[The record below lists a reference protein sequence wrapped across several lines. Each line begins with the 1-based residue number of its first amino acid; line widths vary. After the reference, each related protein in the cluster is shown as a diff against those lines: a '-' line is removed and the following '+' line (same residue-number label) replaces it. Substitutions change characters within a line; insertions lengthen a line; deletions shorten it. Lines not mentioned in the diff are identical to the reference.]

1 LKDKLEAVLEASR
14 KEEATGLDHVVWG
27 PASGGGGAAGGEKI
41 PVSSAE
47 VRVALVKVND
57 AIKGLKEGEEGGG
70 EEERDAS
77 YAQVYAAYDDALR
90 RVTEEAKKLE
100 GMSHGTRV
108 EATKEEL
115 RLLGSYLQH
124 GKLET
129 MMARNQALVQRLLSS
144 SSSSSSST
152 KKSTGTAATGGGRG
166 RPEDLVHVYDALLQ
180 NASDVLKLP
189 GVEDVEAVLTHTQ
202 ALQGHYR
209 AQRAFYL
216 AEFYAAG
223 GKKQQQ
229 QQQQQLPEA
238 LVLYELAVS
247 LAEEAEALAEEIQ
260 GGRKEEK
267 KRLAEEARGL
277 KDLAVGGRYRAQ
289 ALSLLASLGGSGGGG
304 GGKGNVVVTEEEA
317 LTAAMAALSLGA
329 AAAAAAASAGADE
342 NGGGGEANTKKDK
355 KKKGGASKN
364 NKATSSSNRTL
375 LERLGELDAGK
386 ESEGFGIAH
395 LPPTMTPVRAKP
407 QVFDI
412 AFNYLDARLPD
423 LAAKAGIAKKKG
435 DEKAGGGLFGWLRG

>member
-1 LKDKLEAVLEASR
+1 
-14 KEEATGLDHVVWG
+14 
-27 PASGGGGAAGGEKI
+27 
-41 PVSSAE
+41 
-47 VRVALVKVND
+47 
-57 AIKGLKEGEEGGG
+57 
-70 EEERDAS
+70 
-77 YAQVYAAYDDALR
+77 
-90 RVTEEAKKLE
+90 
-100 GMSHGTRV
+100 
-108 EATKEEL
+108 
-115 RLLGSYLQH
+115 
-124 GKLET
+124 
-129 MMARNQALVQRLLSS
+129 MMARNQALVQRLLSSYS

-152 KKSTGTAATGGGRG
+152 KKSTGTAVTGGGRG

-180 NASDVLKLP
+180 NASDILKLP

-202 ALQGHYR
+202 ALQAHYR

-229 QQQQQLPEA
+229 QQQQQQQLPEA

-247 LAEEAEALAEEIQ
+247 LSEEAEALAEEIQ

-304 GGKGNVVVTEEEA
+304 AKGNVVATEEEA

-329 AAAAAAASAGADE
+329 AAAAAAAASAGADE
-342 NGGGGEANTKKDK
+342 NGGGGGEATTKKDK

-364 NKATSSSNRTL
+364 NKATSSNRTL
-375 LERLGELDAGK
+375 LERLGELDGGK

-395 LPPTMTPVRAKP
+395 LPPIMTPVRAKP

-435 DEKAGGGLFGWLRG
+435 DEKADGGLFGWLRG